1 MNPLRNWIENW
12 LFGNRLREVEARL
25 REAGNYIEAIGE
37 ASDLYNELRE
47 RCADIETDY
56 ATDQALS
63 DLSEKVDDL
72 ESELEEFK
80 RRAEKMILE
89 QKKQIES
96 TDLLLADHITRCR
109 KGQTI

>member
-1 MNPLRNWIENW
+1 MNFLRNWIENW
-12 LFGNRLREVEARL
+12 LFGNRLREVEGQVMYA
-25 REAGNYIEAIGE
+25 N
-37 ASDLYNELRE
+37 DHYNELRE

-80 RRAEKMILE
+80 RRARVAEKMILE
-89 QKKQIES
+89 QKKQIEIM
-96 TDLLLADHITRCR
+96 DKLLADHINRHNNYVA
-109 KGQTI
+109 

>member
-12 LFGNRLREVEARL
+12 LFGDRLREVEGQVMYA
-25 REAGNYIEAIGE
+25 N
-37 ASDLYNELRE
+37 DHYNELRE

-80 RRAEKMILE
+80 RRARVAEKMILE
-89 QKKQIES
+89 QKKQIEIM
-96 TDLLLADHITRCR
+96 DKLLADHINRHNNYVN
-109 KGQTI
+109 

>member
-1 MNPLRNWIENW
+1 VNPLRNWIENW
-12 LFGNRLREVEARL
+12 LFGNRLREVEGQVMYA
-25 REAGNYIEAIGE
+25 NDHY
-37 ASDLYNELRE
+37 DDLRE
-47 RCADIETDY
+47 RCADIENEY

-63 DLSEKVDDL
+63 DLSQKVDDL
-72 ESELEEFK
+72 ESELKEFK
-80 RRAEKMILE
+80 RRARVAEKMILE